1 MVHIRP
7 ADRAGKMCLE
17 LFDCEMDTSI
27 RELKQKV
34 RFFQIACP
42 LYLRITASK
51 LHPMQIEDYGETSG
65 RYTLP
70 WTAQVPDICCGML
83 IYFGDRDPSTFADG
97 WF

>member
-34 RFFQIACP
+34 RLFQNCLSTI
-42 LYLRITASK
+42 S
-51 LHPMQIEDYGETSG
+51 SG
-65 RYTLP
+65 YSL
-70 WTAQVPDICCGML
+70 
-83 IYFGDRDPSTFADG
+83 
-97 WF
+97 

>member
-34 RFFQIACP
+34 
-42 LYLRITASK
+42 
-51 LHPMQIEDYGETSG
+51 
-65 RYTLP
+65 TLLFK
-70 WTAQVPDICCGML
+70 ICLSDLSSRCSL
-83 IYFGDRDPSTFADG
+83 
-97 WF
+97 